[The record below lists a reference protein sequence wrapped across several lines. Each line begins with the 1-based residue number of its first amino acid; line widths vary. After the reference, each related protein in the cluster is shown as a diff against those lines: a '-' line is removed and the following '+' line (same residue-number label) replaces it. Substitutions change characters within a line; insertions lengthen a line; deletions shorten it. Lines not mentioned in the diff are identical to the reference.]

1 MQALVLLSQ
10 LLPSFA
16 HEKSKVHLASFNG
29 VDAPID
35 VYLAGEFPEWQ
46 RHQSGRNFQRE
57 YVVSLVELAEPHLW
71 LFAGLYVVDGVRSKQ
86 EKGYFYDLTEVPKC
100 NELNGRLVVKFAR
113 PGRNSYLRG
122 EKWTGD
128 MAVHEIRRNRL
139 TIRDFPGYRNVDISF
154 AELRHLAIEAPAS
167 WTAAL
172 SSVAGVYLIT
182 DLKLGKL
189 YVGSASG
196 QGGFW
201 SRWQMYAKKGHGG
214 NSELRKLLTL
224 DPEHH
229 KHWRLSIL
237 ELADVTASDESVL
250 ARESHWKNILISRT
264 HGLNAN

>member
-1 MQALVLLSQ
+1 MHALALMSL
-10 LLPSFA
+10 LLPAFDPA
-16 HEKSKVHLASFNG
+16 KAKVHLASFNG
-29 VDAPID
+29 IDAPID
-35 VYLAGEFPEWQ
+35 VYLAGRFPEWQ

-71 LFAGLYVVDGVRSKQ
+71 LFAGIYSVNDVRAKSGS
-86 EKGYFYDLTEVPKC
+86 GYYYDLSEIPEC
-100 NELNGRLVVKFAR
+100 RELNGRLVVKFAR
-113 PGRNSYLRG
+113 PGRNSYLKAERWKDRM
-122 EKWTGD
+122 E
-128 MAVHEIRRNRL
+128 MHEVRRNRL
-139 TIRDFPGYRNVDISF
+139 SIRDFPGYRNVDISF
-154 AELRHLAIEAPAS
+154 AELQHLAKESPAS

-182 DLKLGKL
+182 DLNLGKL

-201 SRWQMYAKKGHGG
+201 VRWLSYAKTGHGG
-214 NSELRKLLTL
+214 NKELRQLLKQY
-224 DPEHH
+224 PEQS

-250 ARESHWKNILISRT
+250 VRESHWKDILVSRI

>member
-10 LLPSFA
+10 LLPSFVP
-16 HEKSKVHLASFNG
+16 EESKIHLASFNG

-46 RHQSGRNFQRE
+46 RHQSGRNFQRKH
-57 YVVSLVELAEPHLW
+57 VVSLVELSEPHLW
-71 LFAGLYVVDGVRSKQ
+71 LFAGLYGVDGVQPKQ
-86 EKGYFYDLTEVPKC
+86 RRGYYYDLTEVPEC
-100 NELNGRLVVKFAR
+100 GELNGRLVVRFAR
-113 PGRNSYLRG
+113 PGRNSYLLA
-122 EKWTGD
+122 EKWSAEMG
-128 MAVHEIRRNRL
+128 VHEIRRDRL
-139 TIRDFPGYRNVDISF
+139 TIREFPGYRNVDISF
-154 AELRHLAIEAPAS
+154 AELRHLAVEAPAS
-167 WTAAL
+167 WSAAL

-201 SRWQMYAKKGHGG
+201 SRWQMYAKNGHGG
-214 NSELRKLLTL
+214 NKELRNLLAL
-224 DPEHH
+224 DQEQH

-237 ELADVTASDESVL
+237 ELADVTACDKSVQV
-250 ARESHWKNILISRT
+250 RESHWKNVLISRS